1 MPWAQM
7 EARAFWL
14 VMAASFLV
22 VAVWESLR
30 PHRELSVP
38 GERRRS
44 RHGLLL
50 IVSSVM
56 SVGVYRIGPVVVAAS
71 IAHSRFGLFHQ
82 IALPYAVQFI
92 LTILLLDFVRY
103 AVHWAEHHVPILWRM
118 HQVHHSD
125 PDFDL
130 STGVRVHPTETVLLQ
145 GATLAAVALLAP
157 PVAAVLAVELV
168 TCFQVFFAHA
178 NVSMPAGRGEIPALV
193 RGHAAMHRVHHSEDA
208 KEQSRNL
215 SDIFPWWDHLFRTYL
230 AAPSTGDRRVM
241 GMKGF
246 QNSRQPGSLVHAV
259 ATFPARAAQFG
270 KFSSIVTPFGSSRK
284 SWARFMLGTSLS
296 R

>member
-1 MPWAQM
+1 MQWAQL
-7 EARAFWL
+7 EARTFWL

-30 PHRELSVP
+30 PHRELSIA
-38 GERRRS
+38 GERRWS

-50 IVSSVM
+50 ILSSVI
-56 SVGVYRIGPVVVAAS
+56 SVGIYRIGPVVVAAGM
-71 IAHSRFGLFHQ
+71 AHSRFGLFNT

-92 LTILLLDFVRY
+92 LTILLLDFARY

-130 STGVRVHPTETVLLQ
+130 STGARVHPLEAVLLQ
-145 GATLAAVALLAP
+145 GATLGAVVLLAP
-157 PVAAVLAVELV
+157 PVAAVLAVELA
-168 TCFQVFFAHA
+168 TCCQVFFAHA
-178 NVSMPAGRGEIPALV
+178 NVSLPVSMEKYLRRVWVTPD
-193 RGHAAMHRVHHSEDA
+193 MHRVHHSEDA
-208 KEQSRNL
+208 AEQGRNL

-230 AAPSTGDRRVM
+230 AAPSAGDHVIV

-246 QNSRQPGSLVHAV
+246 QNTGSLDLW
-259 ATFPARAAQFG
+259 FMLSQ
-270 KFSSIVTPFGSSRK
+270 PFRRERQALADPVIPEGSSVR
-284 SWARFMLGTSLS
+284 S
-296 R
+296 